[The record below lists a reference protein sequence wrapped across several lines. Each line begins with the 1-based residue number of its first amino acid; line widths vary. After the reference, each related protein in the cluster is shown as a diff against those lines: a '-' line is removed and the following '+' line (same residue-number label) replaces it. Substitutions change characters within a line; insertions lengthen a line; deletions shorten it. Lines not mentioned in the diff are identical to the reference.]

1 MPDATPQSANGPHPL
16 KEGLFIT
23 FEGIDGC
30 GKTTHIRYLT
40 ETLENLGYSVL
51 CLREPGGTTIGEHLR
66 ELLLDKAQTRMEAR
80 TELLLFEAARAQ
92 IVSERIRPALAAGT
106 LVICDRFADSTVAYQ
121 GYGRGLDLD
130 FIRELNAFA
139 CDGLVPDLTLFLDLG
154 DDAFHARLARRSEDE
169 KDRLDLESRDFLER
183 TRRGFI
189 KLWQE
194 EPDRIK
200 RISTD
205 REKAVTRAEIE
216 TLVRLKIE
224 EERQP

>member
-1 MPDATPQSANGPHPL
+1 MPDVTPQSANGSRPL
-16 KEGLFIT
+16 ERGLFIT

-51 CLREPGGTTIGEHLR
+51 CLREPGGTAIGERLR
-66 ELLLDKAQTRMEAR
+66 DLLLDKAQTRMEAR

-130 FIRELNAFA
+130 VIRELNAFA
-139 CDGLVPDLTLFLDLG
+139 CAGLVPDLTLLLDLG
-154 DDAFHARLARRSEDE
+154 DAAFQARIARRSDDE

-183 TRRGFI
+183 TRRGFLE
-189 KLWQE
+189 LWQN

-200 RISTD
+200 RISTE

-224 EERQP
+224 EERQQ